1 MLAALLFLGLLGSC
15 ATFKSEIKGSYPG
28 TAGKNL
34 GAEQVRILFN
44 FSHYRQTTGW
54 DAIPKLDK
62 GYQRPDSFDDIFT
75 DALSE
80 FSNLRSYDTFFDDA
94 ADVNKPERR
103 ALKDSLTQ
111 RNDYMIRMKFM
122 RKSSFTQ
129 FFLGGLAST
138 VSITLLPVPYTF
150 SYSVTTD
157 VYDSKGHLIANY
169 NRAASLSKWVQTVLL
184 FVYPFHTETRKKEE
198 LYVGFLHDIFKQIES
213 EKILAQTRQ

>member
-1 MLAALLFLGLLGSC
+1 
-15 ATFKSEIKGSYPG
+15 
-28 TAGKNL
+28 
-34 GAEQVRILFN
+34 
-44 FSHYRQTTGW
+44 
-54 DAIPKLDK
+54 
-62 GYQRPDSFDDIFT
+62 
-75 DALSE
+75 
-80 FSNLRSYDTFFDDA
+80 
-94 ADVNKPERR
+94 
-103 ALKDSLTQ
+103 
-111 RNDYMIRMKFM
+111 MIRMKFM